1 MAQTYR
7 VSGMTCGGCM
17 RAVEQA
23 IKTAAPGASVTVDL
37 TAGKVT
43 VDGADQAAVAKAVDE
58 AGFEFG
64 GAVST

>member
-1 MAQTYR
+1 
-7 VSGMTCGGCM
+7 M